1 MVKLLIG
8 EKGSGKT
15 KRLLE
20 AVDTALQNSKGH
32 VVCVE
37 KDDLLRFQ
45 ISYRVRLLAASNY
58 GISGYDAFY
67 GFLSGLCAGDHDI
80 TDILV
85 DATLKIGGK
94 NYDELAAFLSRIAR
108 RGGLEGV
115 APEEIQEYV
124 CFANRA
130 ASITTSRPGAIPA
143 MPTLAEME
151 AALQA

>member
-15 KRLLE
+15 KKLLD
-20 AVDTALQNSKGH
+20 AVNTALAQSKGH

-37 KDDLLRFQ
+37 KDDLLRYQ
-45 ISYRVRLLAASNY
+45 VSYRVRLLAAANY
-58 GISGYDAFY
+58 GISGYEAFY

-94 NYDELAAFLSRIAR
+94 DFDEFAKFIEKTARLSELTGTVFTFTVSTAKENLPQGIFNIC
-108 RGGLEGV
+108 
-115 APEEIQEYV
+115 EIE
-124 CFANRA
+124 
-130 ASITTSRPGAIPA
+130 
-143 MPTLAEME
+143 
-151 AALQA
+151 

>member
-15 KRLLE
+15 KLLLDR
-20 AVDTALQNSKGH
+20 VRDALANSKGH

-37 KDDLLRFQ
+37 KDDLLRYQ
-45 ISYRVRLLAASNY
+45 VSYRVRLLAAANY

-85 DATLKIGGK
+85 DATLKIGGR
-94 NYDELAAFLSRIAR
+94 NYEELAAFMARIAR
-108 RGGLEGV
+108 LSELTGTVFTFTVSTGRENL
-115 APEEIQEYV
+115 PEEMLNYCTIE
-124 CFANRA
+124 N
-130 ASITTSRPGAIPA
+130 
-143 MPTLAEME
+143 
-151 AALQA
+151 